1 MTELRLVA
9 LFFAACVLT
18 IGEPPHAL
26 RGTLMADV
34 YGAITD
40 DAVNRVIGF
49 AHVRAPFLF
58 NYVAPS
64 FSYVVD
70 AQQKIIGM
78 QDAWIICSPVPD
90 SPLPGVPKY
99 TRLQPF
105 QLPGIPVKLPYS
117 IQIISL
123 QLDFHPGDILTL
135 PNELLPPLR
144 DQSFGLAAML
154 QFGLACVPPDLI
166 TTLASQQFT
175 AATFN
180 VPRLPVL
187 PVTDLDCFVL
197 RIFATGR
204 LSVLS
209 IPLPFQPRPLEQI
222 RLEVDG
228 LEIVDIAPQGLEAAV
243 ECYLVAML
251 RGYVLPTLVLGL
263 QDLTVSSLGISVTP
277 YLSPGLPHNP
287 AIEQNELRVWLD
299 LDLK

>member
-1 MTELRLVA
+1 
-9 LFFAACVLT
+9 
-18 IGEPPHAL
+18 
-26 RGTLMADV
+26 MADV

-40 DAVNRVIGF
+40 DAVNRIIGF

-64 FSYVVD
+64 VSFLFD
-70 AQQKIIGM
+70 DQHRFIGM
-78 QDAWIICSPVPD
+78 QDLWVTCSPVPD

-99 TRLQPF
+99 RRLQPF
-105 QLPGIPVKLPYS
+105 QVPGIPVKLPYS

-123 QLDFHPGDILTL
+123 KLDFHPGDIVTL

-144 DQSFGLAAML
+144 DQSFGLEAML
-154 QFGLACVPPDLI
+154 QFGLACVPPDLLS
-166 TTLASQQFT
+166 TLASQQTT

-180 VPRLPVL
+180 VPRMPVL

-204 LSVLS
+204 LGVTSM
-209 IPLPFQPRPLEQI
+209 PLPFLPRPLEQI

-228 LEIVDIAPQGLEAAV
+228 LEIVDIAPQGLEAAI

-263 QDLTVSSLGISVTP
+263 QDLTVTSLGMSVTP
-277 YLSPGLPHNP
+277 YLTPGLPHNP

-299 LDLK
+299 LDLA